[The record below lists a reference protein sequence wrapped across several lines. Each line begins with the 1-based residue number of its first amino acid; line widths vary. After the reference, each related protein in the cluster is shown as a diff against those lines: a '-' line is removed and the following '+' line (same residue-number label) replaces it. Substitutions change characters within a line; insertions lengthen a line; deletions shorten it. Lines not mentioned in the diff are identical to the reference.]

1 LQISNTNN
9 NKVNNMKLINKFKFV
24 SIFLLSVVFT
34 SCESLLEENNTD
46 GKYTDET
53 VFKSPILA
61 EGVLLKAY
69 NLMPNEYDLNDSYA
83 TDDAVTNV
91 VTNDMI
97 SMATG
102 GFTARLYPLS
112 VYTQSYNAFMQINR
126 FIDNMDRVVWAYKEP
141 DYAERNELYLK
152 KLKGE
157 AYALRAWWG
166 ARLLQY
172 HGGMGSDD
180 VLLGYP
186 IVTTFI
192 TDAEAAKLPRN
203 TYAECVQQIF
213 ADCDNA
219 ILNLPLKWTDAG
231 LTANQKLVIGA
242 YNMNRISGIGAMA
255 IKSRVALLAASPAFS
270 AQSGV
275 TNAMA
280 AQMAANV
287 MRAHIGITGL
297 DPKDVEFYKNGNVT
311 ATILNSYREALW
323 FTTIKANDSGREANF
338 FPPSKFGK
346 GQVNPSQNLVE
357 AFGFNTGDPFNISSP
372 SYDPAKPYNNRDP
385 RLAKYI
391 VYHNT
396 KIGADSVK
404 ITSGSNATGPT
415 ATRTGYFIRKL
426 LDETVLLTPGAIVGK
441 PHSTLHLRYTEVLLN
456 FAEAANEAV
465 GPDGTIDGFTARAVI
480 KALRTRS
487 AITSTTY
494 VNGLDKAGLAG
505 LIKNERRIEL
515 CFEGFR
521 FWDLRRWNHIAK
533 MNETVK
539 GINPAT
545 LQTFD
550 VEKRVYESYMIY
562 PPIPY
567 DETLIY
573 KLVQNKG
580 W

>member
-1 LQISNTNN
+1 
-9 NKVNNMKLINKFKFV
+9 MKLINKYKFV
-24 SIFLLSVVFT
+24 SILLLSAVFI
-34 SCESLLEENNTD
+34 SCESLLDENLTD
-46 GKYTDET
+46 GKYTDAT
-53 VFKSPILA
+53 VFESPILA
-61 EGVLLKAY
+61 EGVLLKSY
-69 NLMPNEYDLNDSYA
+69 SLMPNEYDLNDSYA

-91 VTNDMI
+91 ATNDII

-102 GFTARLYPLS
+102 GFTSRLYPLS
-112 VYTQSYNAFMQINR
+112 VYEQSYNAFMQINR
-126 FIDNMDRVVWAYKEP
+126 FIAKMDEVLWAYKAP
-141 DYAERNELYLK
+141 DAAERNNLYLK

-203 TYAECVQQIF
+203 TYAECVRQIF
-213 ADCDNA
+213 ADCDSA
-219 ILNLPLKWTDAG
+219 ILKLPLKWTDAG

-275 TNAMA
+275 TNTMA

-287 MRAHIGITGL
+287 MKAHIGITGL

-311 ATILNSYREALW
+311 TAILNSYREALW
-323 FTTIKANDSGREANF
+323 FTSIKATDSGREANF

-346 GQVNPSQNLVE
+346 AQCNPSQNLVE
-357 AFGFNTGDPFNISSP
+357 AFGFNTGEPFNISSP
-372 SYDPAKPYNNRDP
+372 SYDPANPYNNRDP

-391 VYHNT
+391 VWHNT
-396 KIGADSVK
+396 KIGADTIK
-404 ITSGSNATGPT
+404 ILTGENASGAT
-415 ATRTGYFIRKL
+415 ATRTGYFMRKL
-426 LDETVLLTPGAIVGK
+426 IDETVSLTPGAIVGK

-456 FAEAANEAV
+456 FAEAANEAG
-465 GPDGTIDGFTARAVI
+465 GPDFAIEGFTARQVI
-480 KALRTRS
+480 SALRTR
-487 AITSTTY
+487 AGFTNPANATY
-494 VNGLDKAGLAG
+494 LAG
-505 LIKNERRIEL
+505 LNKAQLADVIKNERRIEL
-515 CFEGFR
+515 CLEGFR
-521 FWDLRRWNHIAK
+521 FWDLRRWNDVPK
-533 MNETVK
+533 MNETVR
-539 GINPAT
+539 GVDPAT
-545 LQTFD
+545 FATYQ
-550 VEKRVYESYMIY
+550 VEKRIYEPYMIY

-567 DETLIY
+567 SETLIY